1 MVAPPNPGKFT
12 VYRTSTDF
20 VLDGKPAP
28 EHPMVLHPRHMI
40 FLPISDYLYERS
52 VNQRAA
58 DGSVLDEAY
67 ILCAWLNH
75 LYMQGL
81 SWKNADNDQIK
92 SHAHAM
98 LDRGAKDRRVQRCVN
113 VIFQFYWIAQN
124 RLGLI
129 KDILENPDNG
139 KIGPQYPIS
148 VYHGKNGIPQG
159 LFQFT
164 TLEEGPGRPTPE
176 EPEVERILDHLLAR
190 ENVERATC
198 FWLSASLMHR
208 AGLREQGVAA
218 LTLGA
223 IATALKEE
231 GIHLSGRA
239 YSLQAISR
247 EPDLQ
252 NKILSELGQLGLR
265 GRSKLFIRVTEK
277 RRRTRD
283 VGVSLDLFE
292 HLLFYIWT
300 ARAELVATFY
310 AKRRRYKVCD
320 ALFLSLKTGCGLQK
334 KSIGNLVNAT
344 FKTLQIPGSAH
355 RLRAAF
361 AESVVRECYL
371 RARGAHGVAWDRHSV
386 LLEAAEALGHK
397 STRNLRSYL
406 NRIMRELE
414 LVQGDPVLVTSP
426 SDVDDVRAMISL
438 INSGN
443 THFAN
448 EMRSLLAEHG
458 HNPQRAMLDSQPFHD
473 IPKFRA

>member
-1 MVAPPNPGKFT
+1 MEPPNPGKFT
-12 VYRTSTDF
+12 VYRLSADF

-28 EHPMVLHPRHMI
+28 EHPMVLHPRRVI

-58 DGSVLDEAY
+58 DGSILDEAY

-81 SWKNADNDQIK
+81 SWKNADDGQIR

-98 LDRGAKDRRVQRCVN
+98 LGRGVKDRRVQRCVN
-113 VIFQFYWIAQN
+113 VIFQFYWLAQN
-124 RLGLI
+124 RLGLV
-129 KDILENPDNG
+129 KDILEDPASG

-148 VYHGKNGIPQG
+148 VYHGKNGMPQG
-159 LFQFT
+159 RFQFT

-176 EPEVERILDHLLAR
+176 GPEVERILDQLLAR
-190 ENVERATC
+190 ENDERAAC

-208 AGLREQGVAA
+208 AGLREQGVSA

-223 IATALKEE
+223 IAKTLKEE
-231 GIHLSGRA
+231 GIHVSGRA
-239 YSLQAISR
+239 YSLHTISR

-252 NKILSELGQLGLR
+252 NKILSEIGQLGLR
-265 GRSKLFIRVTEK
+265 GRSKLFIRVMEK

-283 VGVSLDLFE
+283 VGVPLDLFE

-300 ARAELVATFY
+300 ARTELVAAFY
-310 AKRRRYKVCD
+310 AKRRRYKACD
-320 ALFLSLKTGCGLQK
+320 ALFLSLKTGRGLQK
-334 KSIGNLVNAT
+334 KSIGNLINAT
-344 FKTLQIPGSAH
+344 FKKLQIPGSAH

-371 RARGAHGVAWDRHSV
+371 RARGAHGVAWDRNAV

-397 STRNLRSYL
+397 STRSLKSYL

-414 LVQGDPVLVTSP
+414 LIQGDPVLVTSP
-426 SDVDDVRAMISL
+426 SAVEDVRAMVSL

-443 THFAN
+443 IHFAN
-448 EMRSLLAEHG
+448 EMRLLLAKHG
-458 HNPQRAMLDSQPFHD
+458 HNPQRALVDP
-473 IPKFRA
+473 R